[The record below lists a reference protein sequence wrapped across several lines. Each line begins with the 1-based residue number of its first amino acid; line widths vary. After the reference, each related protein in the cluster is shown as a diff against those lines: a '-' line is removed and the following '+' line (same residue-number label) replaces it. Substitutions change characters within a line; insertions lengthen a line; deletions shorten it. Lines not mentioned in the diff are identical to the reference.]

1 MFKQWLAEKLRLG
14 RNIDLRL
21 QYIDMTLLNAERTLG
36 AVCTILAFISYVL
49 WCPQR
54 TIYS

>member
-14 RNIDLRL
+14 RNIGLRL